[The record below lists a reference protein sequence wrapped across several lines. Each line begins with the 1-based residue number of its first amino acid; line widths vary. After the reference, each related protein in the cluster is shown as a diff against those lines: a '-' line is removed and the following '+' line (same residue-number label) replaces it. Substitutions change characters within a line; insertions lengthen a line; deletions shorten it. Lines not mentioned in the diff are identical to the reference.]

1 MTLMPQ
7 AYLLP
12 RTPYPI
18 APPYA
23 VGVKRTTVML
33 PDELDTRLRYLA
45 GRRGVSVAELIREAV
60 EARYGQPSGPRT
72 LSFIGVG
79 RPVPGTPTDLARR
92 HEEVLG
98 EALRRDQ
105 ERERDADR

>member
-1 MTLMPQ
+1 MPS
-7 AYLLP
+7 YD
-12 RTPYPI
+12 
-18 APPYA
+18 
-23 VGVKRTTVML
+23 VGVKRTTIML

-72 LSFIGVG
+72 LSFAGVG
-79 RPVPGTPTDLARR
+79 QAAPGTPTDLGRR
-92 HEEVLG
+92 HEEFLG
-98 EALRRDQ
+98 EALRRGR